1 MANGAVRGACR
12 LTTAGFDNFRASSIQ
27 GVMKCVKAKG
37 VPMVVYEPSLDAP
50 EFFGAEVTHVL
61 GLQGR
66 LRHDRRQ
73 ALERRARGCGWQG
86 AYDGSV

>member
-1 MANGAVRGACR
+1 
-12 LTTAGFDNFRASSIQ
+12 
-27 GVMKCVKAKG
+27 
-37 VPMVVYEPSLDAP
+37 MVVYEPSLDAP

-73 ALERRARGCGWQG
+73 ALERRARGCGGQG